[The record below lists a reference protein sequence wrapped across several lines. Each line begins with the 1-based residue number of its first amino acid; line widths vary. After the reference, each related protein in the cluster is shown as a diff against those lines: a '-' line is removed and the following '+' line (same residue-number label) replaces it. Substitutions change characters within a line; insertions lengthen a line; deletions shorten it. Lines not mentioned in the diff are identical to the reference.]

1 MSAPGRPTAVEVVYF
16 GKLPSRGDFVRNGDA
31 DGLTRRL
38 DQWLT
43 QGLELM
49 ARDARWKE
57 VYDQAGGF
65 SFAFLGVR
73 QRALVA
79 GHLLASA
86 DASGRRF
93 PFVAVGRLAV
103 ESPLAFMQRAPMALS
118 GLWRDLAQRAEAAHA
133 ADDAVPLLNQL
144 DQWRAE
150 VETDPAA
157 FEAGYRDFLELQT
170 IGSLQTL
177 LQAAEPGTDLR
188 RTLLALGLLLQPVPA
203 SGASR
208 LEKGLRLPLPAD
220 PLLQAY
226 AATWWLD
233 LVGRFLARGDFEVG
247 VFLPRGEGAAPPSLA
262 VGFSGD
268 APSLLHAALDRSV
281 AAEHFVDLFAPDWV
295 DEPAEQDYAVRKL
308 GSYLQQPP
316 LSLAQARATFNEA
329 FLGE

>member
-1 MSAPGRPTAVEVVYF
+1 MSRAMPVEVVYF

-79 GHLLASA
+79 GHLLAST

-103 ESPLAFMQRAPMALS
+103 ESPLAFMQRAPMALA

-144 DQWRAE
+144 DQWRAQ

-157 FEAGYRDFLELQT
+157 FDSGYRDFLELQT
-170 IGSLQTL
+170 MGSLQAL

-247 VFLPRGEGAAPPSLA
+247 VFLPRGAGAAPPSLA

-268 APSLLHAALDRSV
+268 APSLLHAALDRTV
-281 AAEHFVDLFAPDWV
+281 ADEQFVDLFAPEWV

>member
-1 MSAPGRPTAVEVVYF
+1 MSRTTPVEVVYF

-79 GHLLASA
+79 GHLLAST

-103 ESPLAFMQRAPMALS
+103 DSPLAFMQRAPMALA

-133 ADDAVPLLNQL
+133 ADDAVPVLNQL
-144 DQWRAE
+144 NQWRAQ

-170 IGSLQTL
+170 IGSLQAL
-177 LQAAEPGTDLR
+177 LQQAEPGTDLR

-203 SGASR
+203 SGANR

-220 PLLQAY
+220 PALQAY

-247 VFLPRGEGAAPPSLA
+247 VFLPRGNGAAPPSLA

-268 APSLLHAALDRSV
+268 APSLLHAALDRA
-281 AAEHFVDLFAPDWV
+281 AAEDQFVDLFAPEWV

>member
-1 MSAPGRPTAVEVVYF
+1 MSAAGRPTAVEVVYF

-103 ESPLAFMQRAPMALS
+103 ASPLAFMQRAPIALA

-170 IGSLQTL
+170 IGSLQAL

-220 PLLQAY
+220 PTLQAY

-247 VFLPRGEGAAPPSLA
+247 VFLPRGENAAPPSLA

-281 AAEHFVDLFAPDWV
+281 AAEQFVDLFAPEWV